1 MSAPP
6 AERGQFDSNGST
18 FNARE
23 EVEMPRYATEFVGT
37 FFFVFSIALAVDSG
51 SVLAPL
57 AIGTALM
64 TVVYMGGY
72 ISGGHYNP
80 AVSLAVML
88 RGKLSGAELL
98 PYWASQVFGGLLG
111 AFVASAAAGRTFA
124 PAPAPTASVIAVLIV
139 EVVFTC
145 LLCLVVLNVATTK
158 ATAGNSYYG
167 LAIGFVIVV
176 GATAGGPIS
185 GGAFNP
191 AVATAGILNSAMR
204 GAGTLGNLWYYWLAP
219 LAGGAIAAGI
229 FGIQGQE

>member
-1 MSAPP
+1 MCH
-6 AERGQFDSNGST
+6 
-18 FNARE
+18 ARE
-23 EVEMPRYATEFVGT
+23 EVEMPKYLTEFAGT
-37 FFFVFSIALAVDSG
+37 FFFVFCIALAVDSG
-51 SVLAPL
+51 STLAPL
-57 AIGTALM
+57 AIGAALM

-98 PYWASQVFGGLLG
+98 PYWASQIFGGLLG
-111 AFVASAAAGRTFA
+111 AFVAAAAAGRTFA
-124 PAPAPTASVIAVLIV
+124 PAPAPTASVAAVLIV

-145 LLCLVVLNVATTK
+145 LLCLVILNVATTK

-176 GATAGGPIS
+176 GAIGGGPIS

-191 AVATAGILNSAMR
+191 AVATAGIVSSAMS
-204 GAGTLGNLWYYWLAP
+204 GAGTLSNLWYYWLAP
-219 LAGGAIAAGI
+219 LTGGAIAAGI
-229 FGIQGQE
+229 FAIQGQE